1 MDKPSRGHKP
11 QSLQKHKELWYVN
24 IKESKKGIKLQLEY
38 ELNSVT
44 MHSECE
50 KDLKDRNL

>member
-24 IKESKKGIKLQLEY
+24 IKEGKKGIKLQLEY